1 MSNLFSRSEVALE
14 ISKDLSK
21 KITLDNSYLD
31 WACFNAHQSLEL
43 LLKYIIETGGLQS
56 PKTHAINDL
65 IIFCKETGFTYSRFN
80 ELNNLAYD
88 INKWETKTRCGE
100 GVKVNI
106 DELNI
111 VYEHISKIK
120 EEFIT
125 YENKS
130 SSLDRMFNSANESN
144 NR

>member
-43 LLKYIIETGGLQS
+43 LLKHIIEIGGLQS
-56 PKTHAINDL
+56 PRTHAIDDL
-65 IIFCKETGFTYSRFN
+65 IVFCKEAGFTYSRFD
-80 ELNNLAYD
+80 ELNNLAYEINRWETTTRYGKGVKTT
-88 INKWETKTRCGE
+88 INK
-100 GVKVNI
+100 
-106 DELNI
+106 LNV

-125 YENKS
+125 YESKS
-130 SSLDRMFNSANESN
+130 SSLDRMFNSANEN
-144 NR
+144 KCC